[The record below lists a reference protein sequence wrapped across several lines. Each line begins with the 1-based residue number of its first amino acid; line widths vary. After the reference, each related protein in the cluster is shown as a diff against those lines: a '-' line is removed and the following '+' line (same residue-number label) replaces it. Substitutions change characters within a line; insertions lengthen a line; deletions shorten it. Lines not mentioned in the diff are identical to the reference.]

1 MLDVPRLH
9 VLRTVVAKG
18 SIRAAAAV
26 LDYTPSAVSQQLT
39 SLQRETGLRLVERA
53 GRGIEPTAA
62 ARVLAAEAEPLFQ
75 AMSRVEGLVRDLRDG
90 RTGSLSIG
98 YPASAGA
105 TWLPPVVATLLA
117 EFPRLR
123 IDLRLAEPADP
134 ERADADLALFIES
147 PGRPADPSRACV
159 LAQDPY
165 FVVVPE
171 ADPLAGMARV
181 PLAALAERGWID
193 NEPQDGPCRQVLLS
207 ACAEAG
213 FCPRFTVETH
223 DYRTAITFAGTGI
236 GITVVPG
243 LGIGRLPEGLVARPV
258 VEPAVVRRVCVAVR
272 DAVAGHPATVRA
284 LELLRSAVT
293 SDPCNAGE
301 PLAR

>member
-1 MLDVPRLH
+1 MLDVPRLR

-18 SIRAAAAV
+18 SVRAAAAA

-39 SLQRETGLRLVERA
+39 SLQRETGLRLVERV

-62 ARVLAAEAEPLFQ
+62 ARVLAAEAESLFQ
-75 AMSRVEGLVRDLRDG
+75 ALSRVEGLVRDLRDG

-98 YPASAGA
+98 YLASAGA
-105 TWLPPVVATLLA
+105 TWLPEVVATLLA

-123 IDLRLAEPADP
+123 IDLRLAEPVDTQ
-134 ERADADLALFIES
+134 RAETDLALFIES
-147 PGRPADPSRACV
+147 PGRRPPELTRVCL

-165 FVVVPE
+165 FVVVRE
-171 ADPLAGMARV
+171 SDPLAGLARV

-193 NEPQDGPCRQVLLS
+193 NELENGPCRQVLLS

-258 VEPAVVRRVCVAVR
+258 VEPVPVRRVCVAIR
-272 DAVAGHPATVRA
+272 EAVAEHPATLRA
-284 LELLRSAVT
+284 LELLRSAVA
-293 SDPCNAGE
+293 SDPPG
-301 PLAR
+301 R